1 MKKFDYKHAAFHVLI
16 ALYFIWAL
24 VFMVLIGMA
33 VITVSGTAA
42 SAELVSM
49 LMIWIFFNL
58 IIGTALFLVI
68 RLFRNRS
75 LVNKVVFYVYFVLA
89 SLSVATVLYI
99 RQGV

>member
-24 VFMVLIGMA
+24 VFMVLISMA

-68 RLFRNRS
+68 RLFRNSS